1 MAWTL
6 GFSIVRTVAH
16 SAKTGIAGPL
26 PRPLST
32 DDLQAC
38 AALDRLA
45 LGGLWNEAQWQRELA
60 EPDRPC
66 LGLGAGP
73 TLVAIAAGWVIL
85 DELHISLVA
94 VDPSEQRRGLGRRVL
109 EALLLQGQALGC
121 TRATLEVAA
130 GNGAAQALY
139 GGMGF
144 RTQGRRRSYYR
155 SGEDALIQWLSLRAR
170 D

>member
-1 MAWTL
+1 M
-6 GFSIVRTVAH
+6 AH
-16 SAKTGIAGPL
+16 SAETWVAQPL
-26 PRPLST
+26 PRPLT
-32 DDLQAC
+32 TNDLQAC

-45 LGGLWNEAQWQRELA
+45 LGGLWNETQWQRELA

-73 TLVAIAAGWVIL
+73 TLVAIAAGWVIF

-109 EALLLQGQALGC
+109 EALLLKGQAMGC
-121 TRATLEVAA
+121 SRATLEVAV
-130 GNGAAQALY
+130 GNGAALALY
-139 GGMGF
+139 GTLGF
-144 RTQGRRRSYYR
+144 CTQGRRRCYYR
-155 SGEDALIQWLSLRAR
+155 SGEDALIQWLNLGAR

>member
-1 MAWTL
+1 M
-6 GFSIVRTVAH
+6 AH
-16 SAKTGIAGPL
+16 SAETGIAQSW
-26 PRPLST
+26 PRPLTT

-73 TLVAIAAGWVIL
+73 TLVAIATGWVIL

-94 VDPSEQRRGLGRRVL
+94 VDPSEQRQGLGRRVL
-109 EALLLQGQALGC
+109 EALLLQGQAMGC
-121 TRATLEVAA
+121 SSATLEVAA
-130 GNGAAQALY
+130 GNGRGQALY
-139 GGMGF
+139 GALGF
-144 RTQGRRRSYYR
+144 RTQGRRRCYYR
-155 SGEDALIQWLSLRAR
+155 SGEDALIQWLSLEAR